1 MSHPASEQTRTPA
14 HGLSGL
20 THAASRPSGTATVA
34 DSEEL
39 AVVVRGDFTES
50 RHAGSAIVLGE
61 DAAVLRSVGSPDAP
75 VFARSSLKPLQ
86 ALAMLSAGVELEG
99 AELGVATASHSGT
112 PAHVTTVRQILAR
125 AQLPESALGCPAAL
139 PADSEARAGVRAAG
153 GGAAP
158 IYHECSGKHAA
169 MLLACAVNGWDL
181 DGYLSPEHPVQKVVV
196 DIVERLTGEKVAAT
210 AIDGCGAPTL
220 AVSLTGLARGI
231 QRIATA
237 QATSPFPLYKK
248 AASIT
253 RATREFPWAIHGQG
267 RSDSIL
273 ADRLGVFAKRGAE
286 GLMVVAAPD
295 GTTVALTVLDGAHRP
310 ATIVALTL
318 LVKAGALGAAAVAAV
333 LPEVVAPVSGGGR
346 VVGEIRP
353 VV

>member
-1 MSHPASEQTRTPA
+1 MASEQTRSPA

-20 THAASRPSGTATVA
+20 THAASRRGGTATVA
-34 DSEEL
+34 SSAEL
-39 AVVVRGDFTES
+39 AVVVRGGFIES
-50 RHAGSAIVLGE
+50 RHAGSAVVLGE
-61 DAAVLRSVGSPDAP
+61 GATVLRSIGAPDVP

-86 ALAMLSAGVELEG
+86 ALAMLAAGVELEG

-112 PAHVTTVRQILAR
+112 PAHVATVRQILAR
-125 AQLPESALGCPAAL
+125 GALPESALRCPAAL
-139 PADSEARAGVRAAG
+139 PADADARAGVRASG

-169 MLLACAVNGWDL
+169 MLLACVVNGWDVE
-181 DGYLSPEHPVQKVVV
+181 DYLSPEHPVQKAVT
-196 DIVERLTGEKVAAT
+196 DTVERLTGEKVAAV
-210 AIDGCGAPTL
+210 AVDGCGAPTL
-220 AVSLTGLARGI
+220 AVSLTGLARGV

-237 QATSPFPLYKK
+237 QASSPFPLYKK
-248 AASIT
+248 AAAIT
-253 RATREFPWAIHGQG
+253 RAVRDFPWAIHGQG

-273 ADRLGVFAKRGAE
+273 TDRLGVFAKRGAE

-295 GTTVALTVLDGAHRP
+295 GTTVALKVLDGAHRP

-318 LVKAGALGAAAVAAV
+318 LVKAGALSAASVAAV
-333 LPEVVAPVSGGGR
+333 LPDVIAPVTGGGR